1 MMGIKMVGKEKDP
14 PVTVMMSRRPM
25 PGREKAF
32 EEYLAGVTGAA
43 RLRPGHLGVTIFRPL
58 RPEDKDYH
66 ILFKFDR
73 RSNLERWETSE
84 ERARWRELARTVS
97 EKPKRQVVTGL
108 EAWFALPSQA
118 INLPPPTY
126 KMAMVVWL
134 AIFLL
139 ITVIQLLFGDLLQEL
154 PLVLRT
160 FVMTAVTVP
169 LMTFLVMPLLTRVFK
184 NWLYRGNNKSRTL

>member
-1 MMGIKMVGKEKDP
+1 MGIKMVGKEKDP
-14 PVTVMMSRRPM
+14 PVTVMMSRRPL
-25 PGREKAF
+25 PGKEKAF

-43 RLRPGHLGVTIFRPL
+43 RLRSGHLGATIFRPV
-58 RPEDKDYH
+58 RPEDRDYH

-73 RSNLERWETSE
+73 RSNLERWETSA
-84 ERARWRELARTVS
+84 ERAQWRELARTVS

-108 EAWFALPSQA
+108 EAWFSLPSQA

-139 ITVIQLLFGDLLQEL
+139 ITFIQLLFGDLLQVL
-154 PLVLRT
+154 PLVFRT
-160 FVMTAVTVP
+160 FITTAITVP
-169 LMTFLVMPLLTRVFK
+169 LMTFLVMPLFTRLFK
-184 NWLYRGNNKSRTL
+184 NWLYRGSKSSRNL